1 MGFAVV
7 WSRQEQHW
15 LSSSFPV
22 TFKFRI
28 MLAPR
33 EPPYYAGR
41 ERSGRR
47 PYFKFSPPENWKLG
61 KLGMEKEGETRN
73 FASYFSPM
81 SARVLTASFFLSPS
95 LLQVGN
101 KKCYSLIP
109 PSFLASPPS
118 QHKEAKL
125 SELHYSLGTTVLHKT
140 RRAPKKSPKGMAFT
154 NIKRISEKKRRRNW
168 ITVPS
173 NKGRMKLFLLH
184 FRN

>member
-1 MGFAVV
+1 MASRVGGFGVVVTKVHIGNTGVGGSNLKGKEERGKLKQKSHPGLAAGKAPSINLRFFPLFFFRRESMGFAVV

-61 KLGMEKEGETRN
+61 KLGMEKEGETGN
-73 FASYFSPM
+73 FASSYFCLP
-81 SARVLTASFFLSPS
+81 
-95 LLQVGN
+95 
-101 KKCYSLIP
+101 
-109 PSFLASPPS
+109 
-118 QHKEAKL
+118 
-125 SELHYSLGTTVLHKT
+125 
-140 RRAPKKSPKGMAFT
+140 
-154 NIKRISEKKRRRNW
+154 
-168 ITVPS
+168 
-173 NKGRMKLFLLH
+173 
-184 FRN
+184 

>member
-47 PYFKFSPPENWKLG
+47 PYFKFSPPGSWKLG

-73 FASYFSPM
+73 FASSYFSH
-81 SARVLTASFFLSPS
+81 SHESTGFNCKFFLPPP
-95 LLQVGN
+95 LFFKWGT
-101 KKCYSLIP
+101 KKCCPLIP
-109 PSFLASPPS
+109 PSLLAFPPFS
-118 QHKEAKL
+118 ALRGE
-125 SELHYSLGTTVLHKT
+125 TVRVIVQFGYCST
-140 RRAPKKSPKGMAFT
+140 AQDKKGA
-154 NIKRISEKKRRRNW
+154 
-168 ITVPS
+168 
-173 NKGRMKLFLLH
+173 
-184 FRN
+184 

>member
-22 TFKFRI
+22 TFKFRT

-61 KLGMEKEGETRN
+61 KLGMEKEGETGN
-73 FASYFSPM
+73 FASSYFSLSHECPGFNCK
-81 SARVLTASFFLSPS
+81 FFPS
-95 LLQVGN
+95 LSSSSGEQ
-101 KKCYSLIP
+101 KKCCSLIP
-109 PSFLASPPS
+109 PSFLA
-118 QHKEAKL
+118 L
-125 SELHYSLGTTVLHKT
+125 SV
-140 RRAPKKSPKGMAFT
+140 
-154 NIKRISEKKRRRNW
+154 KRRNCPSYS
-168 ITVPS
+168 TVWVLLYCTRQE
-173 NKGRMKLFLLH
+173 GRLKSRRKVWLSPTFNAFLEKLLDHGF
-184 FRN
+184 